1 MLNRGLFTLLNSRQA
16 KVPPSL
22 STLCASFRTAGM
34 DVQLRIPNATVYRS
48 YELSLKSN
56 EGSSCALA
64 SWNDSCSAS
73 HSSVMSRESLRRTLT
88 VVVRRLLESLE
99 TFMEHLRVDINNFNG
114 SFSVSMLFSCVIED
128 TKCNV
133 SCSSGD
139 IDATNWIFATG
150 FQGRD
155 KGVFPEPVYTQR
167 RSIVHQV
174 VLGRHVSKTPFT
186 RDSLDSSRT
195 VLKPNEVV

>member
-1 MLNRGLFTLLNSRQA
+1 
-16 KVPPSL
+16 
-22 STLCASFRTAGM
+22 M

-155 KGVFPEPVYTQR
+155 KVSFQSLCTPRDEASFIRSYLDAMYQR
-167 RSIVHQV
+167 HLSQGILWIP
-174 VLGRHVSKTPFT
+174 LGRS
-186 RDSLDSSRT
+186 
-195 VLKPNEVV
+195 